1 MDPLAIYA
9 DNSNYGDL
17 ILPPPSND
25 KDQFLELVACNLC
38 GSRRYTEI
46 YEMPDPRFF
55 PGDFFKVVECAE
67 CGLGFVNPRPT
78 IQEIAKYY
86 PPEYYRHEPTKSFER
101 YLHKRFTNEA
111 RFLERYA
118 KPKGQEKLLDIG
130 CANGDFP
137 RFMAGRGW
145 QVEGVETSDS
155 SKPITDFLV
164 YKQEFQNI
172 PVSQPTYDA
181 ITAWAV
187 LEHVHDPMAYFRKAS
202 EVLKKDG
209 VFVFVVTNFHSVT
222 SRKLFCED
230 VPRHLHFFTRE
241 TVKRYLQ
248 EIGFT
253 LEKEDNGGSIYKM
266 SPRNWLPY
274 IVQTKLRGKPFRYND
289 LPISS
294 REFRRIR
301 GLQRGFRAAMQYA
314 AYSPA
319 ATLDRMLTPFVEA
332 AQVLRK
338 TYCISA
344 YVARKK

>member
-1 MDPLAIYA
+1 
-9 DNSNYGDL
+9 
-17 ILPPPSND
+17 
-25 KDQFLELVACNLC
+25 LELVACNLC
-38 GSRRYTEI
+38 GSRRYTEV

-55 PGDFFKVVECAE
+55 PDDFFKVAECAE
-67 CGLGFVNPRPT
+67 CGLGFVNPRPA

-118 KPKGQEKLLDIG
+118 KPKRGEKLLDVG

-137 RFMAGRGW
+137 RFMAARGW

-155 SKPITDFLV
+155 SQPIGDFRV

-172 PVSQPTYDA
+172 PVSEPTYDA

-202 EVLKKDG
+202 EVLKTGG
-209 VFVFVVTNFHSVT
+209 VFVFLVTNFQSVT
-222 SRKLFCED
+222 SRHLFCED
-230 VPRHLHFFTRE
+230 IPRHLYFFTRE
-241 TVKRYLQ
+241 TVQRYLQ
-248 EIGFT
+248 ETGFG

-274 IVQTKLRGKPFRYND
+274 IVQTKLRGRPFRYSD

-294 REFRRIR
+294 REFRRVR

-319 ATLDRMLTPFVEA
+319 AALDRMLTPFVEA
-332 AQVLRK
+332 AQVLRR

-344 YVARKK
+344 YVARKTKG